1 MTLGFEDGGDSDFSL
16 DVGHGMVGSLFVL
29 WEISTCFWTRS

>member
-1 MTLGFEDGGDSDFSL
+1 MVLGFGDGVDSDYLL
-16 DVGHGMVGSLFVL
+16 DGRNGIVGSLFVL